1 MERRSSYGEALRGKL
16 GLEVLGDVKP
26 VGEEN
31 ADEKLEIIP
40 LSDVLMCGIVLDNG
54 KLEEAC
60 FPPPHKEF
68 PRCSL
73 MKFGFVF
80 ATWLLYS
87 RQLAFAEPPTRGMRH
102 N

>member
-1 MERRSSYGEALRGKL
+1 MACRMERRSSYGEALRGKL

-54 KLEEAC
+54 KLSAESGQ
-60 FPPPHKEF
+60 KLK
-68 PRCSL
+68 RTL
-73 MKFGFVF
+73 F
-80 ATWLLYS
+80 ALRFRS
-87 RQLAFAEPPTRGMRH
+87 AIEGH
-102 N
+102 IE